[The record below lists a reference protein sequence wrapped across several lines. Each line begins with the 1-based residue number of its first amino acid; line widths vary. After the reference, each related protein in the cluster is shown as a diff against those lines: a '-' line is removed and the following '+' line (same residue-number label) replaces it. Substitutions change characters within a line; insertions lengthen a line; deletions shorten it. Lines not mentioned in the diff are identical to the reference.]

1 MMAFVKSLNS
11 GLKPVIV
18 NLTNRFRVT
27 VRLSLRVSR
36 RLRRTGG
43 RLHVGYVRLFSSRS
57 QTTSNLWSEK
67 KIWKIGDHYFSTFF
81 CALLLR
87 NRLMAKFV
95 V

>member
-18 NLTNRFRVT
+18 NLTNRFRVA
-27 VRLSLRVSR
+27 VRLSLRVSPW
-36 RLRRTGG
+36 GG

-87 NRLMAKFV
+87 NRLMAK
-95 V
+95 